1 MSNAANAYARTAQQ
15 SSSPRDI
22 EAQTLLMAA
31 RKLVEVQQDCN
42 KADKRFHAALLF
54 NRRLWTIFMS
64 AAENNDNPQPVE
76 IRQNIRNI
84 AMNAAFLAA
93 QVGQPVQMRHL
104 CDAARIEYTKLER
117 TLAEAEIGGWV

>member
-31 RKLVEVQQDCN
+31 RKLVEVQNDCN
-42 KADKRFHAALLF
+42 SGDKRFHAALLF

-64 AAENNDNPQPVE
+64 AAESDDNPQPLEV
-76 IRQNIRNI
+76 RQNIINI
-84 AMNAAFLAA
+84 AMFVMQRTVELQSNPTPQKIQSLININSNIAAGLAGRA
-93 QVGQPVQMRHL
+93 
-104 CDAARIEYTKLER
+104 
-117 TLAEAEIGGWV
+117 

>member
-31 RKLVEVQQDCN
+31 RKLVEVQNDCN
-42 KADKRFHAALLF
+42 SADKRMQAALLF

-64 AAENNDNPQPVE
+64 AAESNDNPQPPE
-76 IRQNIRNI
+76 IRQNIINI
-84 AMNAAFLAA
+84 AMFVMQRTVELQSNPTPEKMQSLININSNIAAGLAGRA
-93 QVGQPVQMRHL
+93 
-104 CDAARIEYTKLER
+104 
-117 TLAEAEIGGWV
+117 

>member
-31 RKLVEVQQDCN
+31 RKLVEVQNDW
-42 KADKRFHAALLF
+42 KGADKRMHAALTF

-64 AAENNDNPQPVE
+64 AAESNDNPQPLEV
-76 IRQNIRNI
+76 RQNIINI
-84 AMNAAFLAA
+84 AIFVM
-93 QVGQPVQMRHL
+93 Q
-104 CDAARIEYTKLER
+104 R
-117 TLAEAEIGGWV
+117 TLELQTDPTPEKIAVAD

>member
-42 KADKRFHAALLF
+42 KADKRFQAALLF
-54 NRRLWTIFMS
+54 NRRLWTIFMT
-64 AAENNDNPQPVE
+64 AAESNDNPQPPE

-84 AMNAAFLAA
+84 AMFVLQRTVELQSNPTPEKIQSLININSNIAAGLA
-93 QVGQPVQMRHL
+93 GRP
-104 CDAARIEYTKLER
+104 
-117 TLAEAEIGGWV
+117 